1 MVKEQMLSPKIR
13 NKTRMSSLT
22 TSVNIVLEVLAR
34 AIKQDKR

>member
-1 MVKEQMLSPKIR
+1 MVKEHMFPPKIR

-22 TSVNIVLEVLAR
+22 SINIVLEVLAR